1 MKKENTLL
9 ILWIIYGF
17 VFIRAIDSL
26 LFLFTNLVYFGTS
39 QIGIPDSKLK
49 FIIPVITLLSYAFT
63 AIFVLKRIKTNSNST
78 GIFLSEFPKHLF
90 TVLILIAIF
99 LNPITN
105 KLTGLFAEYNT
116 TVLSGNGKE
125 FVDLYGSMQVG
136 LGFSRWITLIVMAYI
151 YYNRYNM
158 ESIKSKA

>member
-17 VFIRAIDSL
+17 VFVRAIDSL

-39 QIGIPDSKLK
+39 QIGIPDSNLK
-49 FIIPVITLLSYAFT
+49 FIIPIFTLLSYAFT
-63 AIFVLKRIKTNSNST
+63 AIFILKKLNTNSNSI
-78 GIFLSEFPKHLF
+78 GIYLTEFPKRLF

-105 KLTGLFAEYNT
+105 KLTGLFAEYNAQ
-116 TVLSGNGKE
+116 VLGGNAKG
-125 FVDLYGSMQVG
+125 FIDLYGSMQVG
-136 LGFSRWITLIVMAYI
+136 LGFSKWITLIVMAFI
-151 YYNRYNM
+151 YYNRYKM
-158 ESIKSKA
+158 ESNKSNT